1 MSKTKQSA
9 LLTLDAIDLMRA
21 DLAKALAAWRT
32 MHPGEYPPSS
42 LGIGGGFRDHIFRGT
57 PRIGDWFC
65 NVYAGEAN
73 PERIG
78 MFLTRHRRDFELTN
92 CRGKFWRIPA
102 DVVVMIETPAD
113 APLVRRDARRNG

>member
-1 MSKTKQSA
+1 MSETKQSA
-9 LLTLDAIDLMRA
+9 PLTLDAIDAMRA
-21 DLAKALAAWRT
+21 DHAKAVAAWYAEN
-32 MHPGEYPPSS
+32 PGKYPPSS
-42 LGIGGGFRDHIFRGT
+42 LGIGEWFCAYIFRGM
-57 PRIGDWFC
+57 PRIGEWFC

-78 MFLTRHRRDFELTN
+78 MFLTRHQRDFELTD

-113 APLVRRDARRNG
+113 APLMRKESR

>member
-1 MSKTKQSA
+1 MNETKQSA
-9 LLTLDAIDLMRA
+9 LLTLDAIDAMRA
-21 DLAKALAAWRT
+21 DYAKALAAWRAT
-32 MHPGEYPPSS
+32 HPGEDPPST
-42 LGIGGGFRDHIFRGT
+42 LRIDQWFYDHIFRGT

-65 NVYAGEAN
+65 NVYAGESN

-78 MFLTRHRRDFELTN
+78 MFLTRNRRDFELTD

-113 APLVRRDARRNG
+113 APLVRRELR